1 MNATVTVF
9 ILLLACITAILV
21 LRGGTPDADPG
32 EEIEDL
38 GIEIDEETKKILK
51 ELEEE
56 EKKDQ
61 TLDCEGSWGDWSE
74 CTVKCINPEDENTK
88 DGGTRE
94 RTYKIEREG
103 GIFGNSC
110 PHKDGEV
117 ETEVCNKKLCPV
129 DCVQEWSEWSECTK
143 RCIDPSKLDKSPGTQ
158 YRSFDTLVSAQGDGK
173 ACINPTPQY
182 RTCGKDTCKFAK
194 VSSTKRP
201 HLSSSTQDRWDWLPS
216 RRYYQGKS
224 GWEAIMS
231 LYSGDELD
239 DDVEK
244 DINRTFM
251 SKYTKTDSGAPGN
264 PRVLACVKRV
274 NFEIRARRLQ
284 TNSLEPSDIFD
295 ECSKKC
301 EDIDE
306 CGGFS
311 IFPTK
316 FDSASVK
323 DLNSLTCHLY
333 FNKWRQF
340 GEREN
345 PNGSCTRP
353 WSSGANEDCTVDYTD
368 EALKNSLS
376 DITTYKHTVGPILK
390 ENQDINVE
398 RNASTGKL
406 QWVLN
411 SGEKTVDIDGKS
423 YRVFYDGLTDH
434 NSGSGFN
441 NLLRNV
447 YIKMEDENGNII
459 PMTLTDPEYPR
470 DGWSV
475 KLPRSEKEIEI
486 LEKARKIY
494 GFYVKP
500 DVYEDGLPIDRETGH
515 EGRNNVKWIGFGG
528 TRGELGYDPDEC
540 TGDNLEYSIF

>member
-1 MNATVTVF
+1 
-9 ILLLACITAILV
+9 
-21 LRGGTPDADPG
+21 
-32 EEIEDL
+32 
-38 GIEIDEETKKILK
+38 
-51 ELEEE
+51 
-56 EKKDQ
+56 
-61 TLDCEGSWGDWSE
+61 
-74 CTVKCINPEDENTK
+74 
-88 DGGTRE
+88 
-94 RTYKIEREG
+94 
-103 GIFGNSC
+103 
-110 PHKDGEV
+110 
-117 ETEVCNKKLCPV
+117 
-129 DCVQEWSEWSECTK
+129 
-143 RCIDPSKLDKSPGTQ
+143 
-158 YRSFDTLVSAQGDGK
+158 
-173 ACINPTPQY
+173 
-182 RTCGKDTCKFAK
+182 
-194 VSSTKRP
+194 
-201 HLSSSTQDRWDWLPS
+201 
-216 RRYYQGKS
+216 
-224 GWEAIMS
+224 
-231 LYSGDELD
+231 
-239 DDVEK
+239 
-244 DINRTFM
+244 M

-345 PNGSCTRP
+345 PDGSCTRP

-470 DGWSV
+470 DGWYV
-475 KLPRSEKEIEI
+475 ELPRSEKEIEI

-500 DVYEDGLPIDRETGH
+500 DVYEDGLPIDRETGYQ
-515 EGRNNVKWIGFGG
+515 GRNNVKWIGFGG